1 MGESTL
7 ETVEAVRPANWL
19 QRWLEE
25 NQSLIE
31 DWRRGIY
38 RFRQSTLSLVGLTTV
53 VFLILVAITGP
64 YWVPYPEDA
73 VGAIHMKER
82 LQAPSRT
89 HLFGTDEVGR
99 DIFTRVVLGTRISL
113 QVGLMILAVAIS
125 IGVTLGSIAGYL
137 GGWVNELIM
146 RCTDIMLTIPGIFLA
161 LAISAA
167 LGPSVM
173 HAMMALSIM
182 WWPGYCRLVQAQVL
196 SAKEEDYVQ
205 AALSIGASRRRII
218 FRHILPNIMSA
229 IIVKASMDFGFAV
242 LNLAALGFI
251 GVGAQQPVPEWGAMI
266 SYGRR
271 YLPNWWWYSTFP
283 GLAMFLTVFGF
294 NMLGDGLRDVFD
306 PRARR

>member
-1 MGESTL
+1 MASEA
-7 ETVEAVRPANWL
+7 VEALRPRGWL
-19 QRWLEE
+19 ESWREE
-25 NQSLIE
+25 NQARME
-31 DWRRGIY
+31 DWRRAVY
-38 RFRQSTLSLVGLTTV
+38 RFRQSTLSIVGLAIILFLV
-53 VFLILVAITGP
+53 VVAITGP
-64 YWVPYPEDA
+64 YWVPHPADA
-73 VGAIHMKER
+73 TGDIHPAER
-82 LQAPSRT
+82 LLPPNRV

-113 QVGLMILAVAIS
+113 QVGAMILIVAIS
-125 IGVTLGSIAGYL
+125 IGVTLGSVAGYY
-137 GGWVNELIM
+137 GGMVNEIIM
-146 RCTDIMLTIPGIFLA
+146 RLTDMMLTVPGIFLA

-196 SAKEEDYVQ
+196 SAREEDYVQ
-205 AALSIGASRRRII
+205 AALSIGASRPRII
-218 FRHILPNIMSA
+218 FRHILPNILSA
-229 IIVKASMDFGFAV
+229 IIVKASMDIGFAI

-251 GVGAQQPVPEWGAMI
+251 GVGAQQPVPEWGTMV

-294 NMLGDGLRDVFD
+294 NMFGDGLRDVFD